1 MIKWLVF
8 KASPKKAS
16 KMAIPI
22 RRRSLIGPKMKAIE
36 GRGRTS
42 SIFRIFQDENRGIG
56 LTSSMRLHTALLE

>member
-8 KASPKKAS
+8 KASPKKPS

-36 GRGRTS
+36 GTYVVAIAKLLGWNM
-42 SIFRIFQDENRGIG
+42 FYFPNLE
-56 LTSSMRLHTALLE
+56 RLK